1 MSTAPKLT
9 YKYQVGGSLE
19 RDSPTYVVRQA
30 DEEFYQALKAGE
42 FCYVL
47 NSRQMGKSSLRVQ
60 TMRRLQADGIACG
73 VIDITSI
80 GSHDISPAEW
90 YLGVVRRLARSFR
103 TRAKALQW
111 WQEREGLSPIQ
122 RLGEFIEE
130 GLLAEISQNIV
141 IFIDEIDSVLKLD
154 FKDDFF
160 ALIRAC
166 YNQQADNPEY
176 RRITFALLGVATPSD
191 LIQDKNR
198 TPFNIGRAIHLH
210 GFQLHEVQPLAQG
223 MEGKVDNPQEVL
235 RNILAW
241 TGGQPFLT
249 QKLCQLVLSSP
260 FMIASGS
267 EAELIDRLVR
277 SSVIENWE
285 STDEPEHLKTIRDRL
300 LRDQQR
306 SGRKLGLY
314 QQILQQGELAAD
326 GSYNQIELRL
336 SGLVVEQQ
344 GKLRVYN
351 CIYSEV
357 FNQAW
362 VNQALANLR
371 PYDEL
376 ITAWLASNYEDESR
390 LLRGQALRDAQRWA
404 VGKSLSILDY
414 QFLAASQELDK
425 REVQIALELER
436 QARELEKREAQV
448 ALEAV
453 EQANQILA
461 EAQQKAKQKPLKQR
475 FWQGW
480 DKRFWQ
486 GWDIGIALCLASP
499 VIIFRLIGILQSAEL
514 AALDQMFRLRPTE
527 PVDDRILIVGISEAD
542 LHKVGQWPI
551 PDRVMAQVLLKLN
564 RYQPR
569 AIGLDVYRDL
579 AVEPGHGEFVKA
591 CQTIPNLIGI
601 EALPSKGSAAIAPP
615 PVLHQRDQVG
625 FNNVISDTDGRVRRS
640 LLYSH
645 MNGKAH
651 KSFALKLALAYLK
664 AEGITP
670 KAATVNPEY
679 LQLGKG
685 VFHFFQANDGG
696 YVQAN
701 PKGYQVLTNFQ
712 RPSRFRTVSLTD
724 VLADRVD
731 PNSVRSRIVL
741 IGSTAPSLLDFA
753 YTPLSR
759 QLNGSGEPMTGVEL
773 HASFVSQILST
784 ALDGRPLLKVLLE
797 PAEWIWI
804 FGWSWIGVSLSWRF
818 WRLRS
823 PKRFVLIIFLAAVSL
838 ISVCYIA
845 FLASWWLPLVPPIL
859 TLVGAAMVVPIVTEN
874 HLEKRQLRCTVE
886 LIMEIS
892 LKNPVATRIAIEY
905 LKRSE
910 SKQNQILIKQWQ
922 QEILSR
928 LTESFD
934 SNQGMR

>member
-1 MSTAPKLT
+1 MSTAPNPA

-19 RDSPTYVVRQA
+19 RDSSTYVVRQA
-30 DEEFYQALKAGE
+30 DAEFYEALKAGE

-60 TMRRLQADGIACG
+60 TLRQLQGDGIACS

-80 GSHDISPAEW
+80 GSHDITPTEW

-103 TRAKALQW
+103 TRVKALQW
-111 WQEREGLSPIQ
+111 WQEREGLSPLQ

-130 GLLAEISQNIV
+130 VLLAETSQPIV
-141 IFIDEIDSVLKLD
+141 IFIDEIDSVLKLS

-166 YNQQADNPEY
+166 YNQRADNPEY
-176 RRITFALLGVATPSD
+176 RRLTFALLGVATPSA

-198 TPFNIGRAIHLH
+198 TPFNIGRAINLP

-223 MEGKVDNPQEVL
+223 LEGKVDNPQSVL
-235 RNILAW
+235 REILAW

-260 FMIASGS
+260 FTIAAGS
-267 EAELIDRLVR
+267 EAELIDGLVR
-277 SSVIENWE
+277 SRIIDNWE
-285 STDEPEHLKTIRDRL
+285 SQDEPEHLRTIRDRL
-300 LRDQQR
+300 LRDQQC
-306 SGRKLGLY
+306 SGRRLGLY
-314 QQILQQGELAAD
+314 QQILQQGELAPD
-326 GSYNQIELRL
+326 GSYNQMELRL

-344 GKLRVYN
+344 GKLKVYN

-357 FNQAW
+357 FNPAW

-390 LLRGQALRDAQRWA
+390 LLRGQALQDAQIWA
-404 VGKSLSILDY
+404 VGKSLSLLDY

-480 DKRFWQ
+480 D
-486 GWDIGIALCLASP
+486 IGIALCLASP
-499 VIIFRLIGILQSAEL
+499 VIILRLIGILQSAEM
-514 AALDQMFRLRPTE
+514 AALDQTFRLRPTE
-527 PVDDRILIVGISEAD
+527 PPDDRILIVEINEAD
-542 LHKVGQWPI
+542 LQEVGRWPI
-551 PDRVMAQVLLKLN
+551 PDRVIAQTLFKLN

-569 AIGLDVYRDL
+569 AIGLDLYREL
-579 AVEPGHGEFVKA
+579 PTEPGYGEFVKA

-601 EALPSKGSAAIAPP
+601 EKLPSKTNEGVAPP
-615 PVLHQRDQVG
+615 PVLSQRQQVG
-625 FNNVISDTDGRVRRS
+625 FSDLLIDIDGTVRRT
-640 LLYSH
+640 LLYTYV
-645 MNGKAH
+645 NGRH
-651 KSFALKLALAYLK
+651 HTSFALQLALIYLK
-664 AEGITP
+664 AQGITP
-670 KAATVNPEY
+670 KAAASNQDY
-679 LQLGKG
+679 LQLGRG
-685 VFHFFQANDGG
+685 VFPIFEPNDGG
-696 YVQAN
+696 YSQADAG
-701 PKGYQVLTNFQ
+701 GYQILANF
-712 RPSRFRTVSLTD
+712 RRSPGFRTVSLVD
-724 VLADRVD
+724 VLKDRVNPD
-731 PNSVRSRIVL
+731 WVRSRIVL
-741 IGSTAPSLLDFA
+741 IGSTAPSLQDFF
-753 YTPLSR
+753 YTPLGS
-759 QLNGSGEPMTGVEL
+759 QLIGAPEQMAGIEL
-773 HASFVSQILST
+773 QASFVSQILST
-784 ALDGRPLLKVLLE
+784 ALDGRPSIKVWFE
-797 PAEWIWI
+797 PAEWVWI
-804 FGWSWIGVSLSWRF
+804 FAWSWIEVSLTWRF
-818 WRLRS
+818 WKLRS
-823 PKRFVLIIFLAAVSL
+823 PKRFVLIIFLAGVSL

-845 FLASWWLPLVPPIL
+845 FLAGWWLPLVPPIL
-859 TLVGAAMVVPIVTEN
+859 TLLGAAMVVPIATGN
-874 HLEKRQLRCTVE
+874 QLEKLQLRCTVE

-892 LKNPVATRIAIEY
+892 LKNPVAARIAIEY

-910 SKQNQILIKQWQ
+910 SKQNQTLIKQWQ